1 MTTQADFD
9 AEEWQTVVAAP
20 AIAGYIVSAAQR
32 GDAAR
37 EVAVMAHTY
46 VEAEKAQVY
55 VEAAKGHP
63 GFDLLGEVV
72 ARAPED
78 VLHES
83 SVRERP
89 EVDGLERIRTA
100 VALLEAK
107 ATPEEVDTYKRFAF
121 DVAERVALA
130 ARSGDVLGIGG
141 ELVSDAEHEALER
154 VAEALGL
161 PPDAAA

>member
-32 GDAAR
+32 GDTTR
-37 EVAVMAHTY
+37 EVAVMAHAY
-46 VEAEKAQVY
+46 VEAEKV
-55 VEAAKGHP
+55 HP

>member
-32 GDAAR
+32 GDATR
-37 EVAVMAHTY
+37 EATVMAHAY
-46 VEAEKAQVY
+46 VEAEKA
-55 VEAAKGHP
+55 HP

-100 VALLEAK
+100 IALLEAK
-107 ATPEEVDTYKRFAF
+107 ATLEEVDTYKRFAF

>member
-20 AIAGYIVSAAQR
+20 AIAGHIVSAAQR

-46 VEAEKAQVY
+46 VEAEKA
-55 VEAAKGHP
+55 HP

>member
-1 MTTQADFD
+1 MTTQADFE

-20 AIAGYIVSAAQR
+20 AIAGFIVSAAER
-32 GDAAR
+32 GDR
-37 EVAVMAHTY
+37 TSELMAIAQAY
-46 VEAEKAQVY
+46 VEAEKA
-55 VEAAKGHP
+55 HP
-63 GFDLLGEVV
+63 GSDLLGGVV
-72 ARAPED
+72 ARAQESVP
-78 VLHES
+78 HEP
-83 SVRERP
+83 SVPERP
-89 EVDGLERIRTA
+89 QADGLERIGTA

-107 ATPEEVDTYKRFAF
+107 ATPEEVDTYRRFAF

-161 PPDAAA
+161 PPDAPA

>member
-9 AEEWQTVVAAP
+9 ADEWQTVVAAP
-20 AIAGYIVSAAQR
+20 AIAGFIVSAAQR
-32 GDAAR
+32 GDRTR
-37 EVAVMAHTY
+37 EVTVM
-46 VEAEKAQVY
+46 AQVY
-55 VEAAKGHP
+55 VEAAKAHP

>member
-37 EVAVMAHTY
+37 EVAVMAHAY
-46 VEAEKAQVY
+46 VEAEKA
-55 VEAAKGHP
+55 HP

>member
-32 GDAAR
+32 GDTTR
-37 EVAVMAHTY
+37 EVAVMAHAY
-46 VEAEKAQVY
+46 VEAEKA
-55 VEAAKGHP
+55 HP

-100 VALLEAK
+100 IALLEAK